1 MLGLKMCKL
10 QQLYELRCEENELL
24 LIKEKAAEAE
34 DALRLEALGV
44 NAQASLGEHLS
55 PRTPAEDSVP

>member
-34 DALRLEALGV
+34 DALRLEALED
-44 NAQASLGEHLS
+44 NAQTNLGEHLS
-55 PRTPAEDSVP
+55 PRMPAEDSAR